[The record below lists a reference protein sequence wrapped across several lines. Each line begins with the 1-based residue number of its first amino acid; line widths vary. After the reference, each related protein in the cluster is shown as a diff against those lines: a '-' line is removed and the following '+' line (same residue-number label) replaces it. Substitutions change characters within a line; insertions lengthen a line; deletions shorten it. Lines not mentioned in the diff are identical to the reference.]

1 MFSYDIHYG
10 YKVQIRNSTASPVGL
25 AVQTD
30 FTPTVLSPRPS
41 SSAPL
46 TITHTYT
53 CRLPHC
59 TGQYTSTKMLATLP
73 MGDTYALGSDTEFS
87 ACSVPIQVH
96 ASKCKILH
104 FIFGDTI
111 PLTLYFTSDTPE
123 PTDTIFYLVATV
135 SGHFTALPVHPNRRL
150 SWSSSHQ
157 FPIRSF
163 FHEDPTTLDI
173 TFDKPLELS
182 VPLSALKLPSFR
194 ARHSVYNYTLDLQL
208 MAKNF
213 WSPQTAQDVFTFKIP
228 ITIVSAWSSLP
239 SPKSYD
245 GGQSVAT
252 PYFANRSVK
261 QLTAHERDLGARREK
276 DVFIVKERLEVGRYG
291 TVMKSRP
298 VGDSS
303 MERWH
308 PRKRRASKQTNI
320 TILSALLH
328 YLYLRTRGKPEKL
341 NVNPMPFPCSTRY
354 EHGQLRSRSRGL

>member
-1 MFSYDIHYG
+1 MVIKSRS
-10 YKVQIRNSTASPVGL
+10 VTAPPRRSASPCKRTSPLRFFHRVPHL
-25 AVQTD
+25 LPRSPSH
-30 FTPTVLSPRPS
+30 TPTPAVYLTVPVNTRVLKCWLRSLWGTPM
-41 SSAPL
+41 PL
-46 TITHTYT
+46 V
-53 CRLPHC
+53 R
-59 TGQYTSTKMLATLP
+59 TLNFLRAQFLFRF
-73 MGDTYALGSDTEFS
+73 TLLNAKFS
-87 ACSVPIQVH
+87 
-96 ASKCKILH
+96 IL
-104 FIFGDTI
+104 FLVGDTI

-291 TVMKSRP
+291 
-298 VGDSS
+298 
-303 MERWH
+303 
-308 PRKRRASKQTNI
+308 SKWLPEDLPFGCCWQWLSKTRDVYTPTGCNSFTPFGC
-320 TILSALLH
+320 TI
-328 YLYLRTRGKPEKL
+328 Y
-341 NVNPMPFPCSTRY
+341 
-354 EHGQLRSRSRGL
+354 